1 MPKRKLFHIE
11 RDSEEI
17 LNVESCVGTAYFIE
31 EIDNAEEL

>member
-17 LNVESCVGTAYFIE
+17 LNIIESYDGTQHFIE
-31 EIDNAEEL
+31 